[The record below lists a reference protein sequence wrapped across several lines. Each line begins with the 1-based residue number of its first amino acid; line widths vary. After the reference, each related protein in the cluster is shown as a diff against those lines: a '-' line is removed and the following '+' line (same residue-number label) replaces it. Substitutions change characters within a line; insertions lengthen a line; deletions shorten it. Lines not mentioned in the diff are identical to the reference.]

1 LVGKATDFQ
10 GSSLRNGEKS
20 YVEFLF

>member
-10 GSSLRNGEKS
+10 GSALRNGEKS
-20 YVEFLF
+20 YVGFLF